1 MGQKWLNCKIYKQ
14 LMQKKKKQTNKK
26 QTNKNNPIRQWT
38 EDLNK
43 HLSKEDM

>member
-14 LMQKKKKQTNKK
+14 LMQKKKKTNK
-26 QTNKNNPIRQWT
+26 QTKKNNPIRQWT

>member
-1 MGQKWLNCKIYKQ
+1 MVKLQNIQTAYA
-14 LMQKKKKQTNKK
+14 KKQTNKQTKNK
-26 QTNKNNPIRQWT
+26 QTNKKNNPIRQWT